1 MDKDLYTLL
10 NTVKLVDVVVT
21 TALFVVIVGIIV
33 SQKNNI
39 KQFLERWREKRN
51 FEDNIVETLDNM
63 KDTDAKL
70 KKGLE
75 EIWDTMDKSR
85 EVSKEVRKE
94 MYSDMKEISKDLKTV
109 MKSINDMEEKNNLS
123 KRANLKEKIERIYWE
138 CHKNMTCTDTSFETL
153 KDLIEDYERHGGTN
167 SFVHT
172 LVLPEMYTWRRLKAI
187 PDPDPNNEERK

>member
-10 NTVKLVDVVVT
+10 NTVKLVDVIVT
-21 TALFVVIVGIIV
+21 TALLAVIVGIIV

-39 KQFLERWREKRN
+39 KHFLERWREKRN
-51 FEDNIVETLDNM
+51 FEEDIVETLSGL
-63 KDTDAKL
+63 KDTDAGL
-70 KKGLE
+70 KRGLE
-75 EIWDTMDKSR
+75 EIWDTMEKSK

-94 MYSDMKEISKDLKTV
+94 MYTDIKEISTDLKSV

-123 KRANLKEKIERIYWE
+123 KRADLKEKIERIYRE

-153 KDLIEDYERHGGTN
+153 KDLIEDYERHGGIN

-172 LVLPEMYTWRRLKAI
+172 LVLPEMYTWKRLKAI
-187 PDPDPNNEERK
+187 PDPNPENTNK

>member
-21 TALFVVIVGIIV
+21 TALLVVIIGIFV
-33 SQKNNI
+33 SQRKNI
-39 KQFLERWREKRN
+39 KHWLEKWREKRN
-51 FEDNIVETLDNM
+51 FEDSIVKTLDNLN
-63 KDTDAKL
+63 DTDARL

-75 EIWDTMDKSR
+75 DIWDTMEKSR
-85 EVSKEVRKE
+85 EVSREVRKE
-94 MYSDMKEISKDLKTV
+94 MYIDIKEMSTDLKSV

-123 KRANLKEKIERIYWE
+123 KRAELKEKIERIYWE

-153 KDLIEDYERHGGTN
+153 KDLIEDYERHGGIN

-172 LVLPEMYTWRRLKAI
+172 LVLPEMYTWKRLKAI
-187 PDPDPNNEERK
+187 PDPDDKVT